1 MGRAGGLVSHDALG
15 RGHNGNAQ
23 AMQNPGQLVSTGI
36 DTQAGLGDT
45 AQAGDDLL
53 LAGIVLQGDADDA
66 LGTIVDELEVLDIA
80 LIQQDLRDGL
90 LHIGRG
96 DVHGVMLGVVR
107 VADTGQHIRN
117 GIGDLHEFYLLL

>member
-45 AQAGDDLL
+45 AQAGS
-53 LAGIVLQGDADDA
+53 
-66 LGTIVDELEVLDIA
+66 
-80 LIQQDLRDGL
+80 
-90 LHIGRG
+90 
-96 DVHGVMLGVVR
+96 
-107 VADTGQHIRN
+107 
-117 GIGDLHEFYLLL
+117 

>member
-66 LGTIVDELEVLDIA
+66 LGTIWKF
-80 LIQQDLRDGL
+80 LI
-90 LHIGRG
+90 
-96 DVHGVMLGVVR
+96 
-107 VADTGQHIRN
+107 
-117 GIGDLHEFYLLL
+117 